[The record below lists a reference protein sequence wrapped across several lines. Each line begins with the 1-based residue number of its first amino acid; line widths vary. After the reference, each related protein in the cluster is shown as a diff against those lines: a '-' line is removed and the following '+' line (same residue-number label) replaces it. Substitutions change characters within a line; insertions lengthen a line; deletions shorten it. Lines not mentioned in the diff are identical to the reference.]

1 MIVNSLYGDN
11 LDKGS
16 TQEQREK
23 TQVSNF
29 MVHLY
34 PETNTGFKN
43 DRKRDPVNTLSF

>member
-1 MIVNSLYGDN
+1 MIVHSLHGAN

-16 TQEQREK
+16 TLEQREK

-34 PETNTGFKN
+34 PETNTGYKN
-43 DRKRDPVNTLSF
+43 DR